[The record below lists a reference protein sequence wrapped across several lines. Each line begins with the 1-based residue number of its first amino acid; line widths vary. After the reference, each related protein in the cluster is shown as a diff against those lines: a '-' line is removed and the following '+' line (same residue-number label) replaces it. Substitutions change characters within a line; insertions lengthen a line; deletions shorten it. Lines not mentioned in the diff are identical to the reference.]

1 MELLSTDELNKLLTP
16 LGGDNP
22 CGDNLEYDE
31 TYMSLE
37 ELRKEREEKSE
48 K

>member
-37 ELRKEREEKSE
+37 ELAVGRSSS
-48 K
+48 